1 MPYYIFKIN
10 PDQTTEYLDEAEK
23 YQEARGKVRDLR
35 IAHTEDDGTVY
46 RMVFAKT
53 VGQGETLITPGHR
66 EERIIGDD

>member
-1 MPYYIFKIN
+1 M
-10 PDQTTEYLDEAEK
+10 
-23 YQEARGKVRDLR
+23 R
-35 IAHTEDDGTVY
+35 IAHVEDDGTVY

>member
-23 YQEARGKVRDLR
+23 YKDAREKVRELR
-35 IAHTEDDGTVY
+35 IAHVEDDGTVY

-53 VGQGETLITPGHR
+53 VGQGETLIAPGHR